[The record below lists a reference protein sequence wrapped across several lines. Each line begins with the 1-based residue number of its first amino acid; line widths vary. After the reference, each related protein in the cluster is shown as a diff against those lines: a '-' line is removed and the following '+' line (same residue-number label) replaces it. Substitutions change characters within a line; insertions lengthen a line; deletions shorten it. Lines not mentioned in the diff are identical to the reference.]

1 MNQLVLPALLD
12 TAIPM
17 YAVGMP
23 HPYKNACQ
31 WVMTEIANG
40 RIPVAIDSE
49 LIQEI
54 LHRYGS
60 LGRYGEAV
68 IMANDLMTLVPNI
81 YPVTAADMQT
91 AVALFHQYA
100 PQGVK
105 SRDIVHAAVM
115 QSNGLT
121 HIIST
126 DAHFDLIAGIIRLDP
141 LTLYHQVRRSTP

>member
-1 MNQLVLPALLD
+1 MNPTTPPALLD

-17 YAVGMP
+17 YAAGTSHSYRAP
-23 HPYKNACQ
+23 CQ

-40 RIPVAIDSE
+40 QMTAAIDAE
-49 LIQEI
+49 VIQEI

-60 LGRYGEAV
+60 LGRHADAV
-68 IMANDLMTLVPNI
+68 SLANNLMILVPQI
-81 YPVTAADMQT
+81 YPITAADVQI
-91 AVALFHQYA
+91 AVSLFHQYA

-115 QSNGLT
+115 QNNGLT

-126 DAHFDLIAGIIRLDP
+126 DVHFDRIAGITRLDP
-141 LTLYHQVRRSTP
+141 LTLYQQAQKPSP